1 MSQIYTK
8 TGDQGK
14 TSLLSGE
21 RVTKDCINLRTVG
34 DVDEL
39 NAVLGVVVAH
49 MQNFEKEKEFL
60 RDLRV
65 YIQEIQRDLFK
76 VGAELVA
83 LQSQLLEAGKIRV
96 LGVLQVETL
105 EKKIDAMWGEMPPL
119 KNFILPGGSLL
130 GAYLHEART
139 ICRRTERELVALGKE
154 KDVRPE
160 LFQYFNRLS
169 DFLFATARWV
179 NFKLG
184 KEEIIVGK

>member
-1 MSQIYTK
+1 MSPIYTK
-8 TGDQGK
+8 TGDEGK

-21 RVTKDCINLRTVG
+21 RVTKDCISLQTVG

-39 NAVLGVVVAH
+39 NAVLGVAVAQ
-49 MQNFEKEKEFL
+49 MQKLETENEFL
-60 RDLRV
+60 KELRLYMQDV
-65 YIQEIQRDLFK
+65 QRDLFK
-76 VGAELVA
+76 VGAELVS
-83 LQSQLLEAGKIRV
+83 LQSELLKSGNIKVI
-96 LGVLQVETL
+96 GILQVETM
-105 EKKIDAMWGEMPPL
+105 EKKIDAMWGEMTPL

-160 LFQYFNRLS
+160 LYKYLNRLS

-184 KEEIIVGK
+184 EEEIIV